1 MKRTPNLMT
10 IKGDKTFKFYFFS
23 IAEYESGLD
32 FSVESEVLLF
42 QDECIEMDGH
52 ISDITESNEAS
63 LYYTMNCS
71 VHLIEEI
78 KSNDCLVV
86 TSFYH

>member
-1 MKRTPNLMT
+1 MKCTPNLVT
-10 IKGDKTFKFYFFS
+10 IKGDKTFKFYFFT

-52 ISDITESNEAS
+52 ISDITEIFLKAIALSDLS
-63 LYYTMNCS
+63 L
-71 VHLIEEI
+71 I
-78 KSNDCLVV
+78 KWRACPSRII
-86 TSFYH
+86 S